1 MLKVGQDLRLK
12 LLEQENS
19 RLERAVADL
28 INIKIWMSLAF
39 LSLGGYF
46 SDFFAGQDLKYEVRC
61 IFAKWK

>member
-12 LLEQENS
+12 LLEQETS

-28 INIKIWMSLAF
+28 INIKIWMSLGF

-46 SDFFAGQDLKYEVRC
+46 SD
-61 IFAKWK
+61 IFLQGRI